1 MSLSPLSSNHHIQN
15 FEDKYAC
22 HFENS
27 SEDHGLKDDTLKDNN
42 LKDNDLKDNDLKD
55 HNLTL
60 KDEHTLKDS
69 NMMTETEDID
79 LSSPRA
85 RAIIIS
91 EPAII
96 NVINID
102 SQSSPMIDN
111 QSKHF
116 SNNSLD
122 EPIYETIL
130 RDLRKIAIKLRLV
143 LYPKGNQD
151 VLRDWDL
158 WGPLIFCLT
167 LSTLLSAGASDQGIS
182 VFTGVFVIVWS
193 GAAIVTIN
201 AKLLGGKIS
210 FFQSICILG
219 YCVFPLVLV
228 AFIDLFIG
236 KKVYIRLPLS
246 IMAFAWSSWASV
258 NFISTSHLTNRR
270 ALVIY
275 PLFLFYFLIGWI
287 VLIF

>member
-15 FEDKYAC
+15 FEDKYGC

-27 SEDHGLKDDTLKDNN
+27 SDDHGLKDNTLKDNN
-42 LKDNDLKDNDLKD
+42 NLKDNDLKD
-55 HNLTL
+55 HNLKDNTL
-60 KDEHTLKDS
+60 KDHTLKDS
-69 NMMTETEDID
+69 NMMTEIEDID

-116 SNNSLD
+116 SNDSLD

-151 VLRDWDL
+151 VLRDCKYNQNNQ
-158 WGPLIFCLT
+158 IFIL
-167 LSTLLSAGASDQGIS
+167 LFSRKNDYVIRLLSASASDQGIS
-182 VFTGVFVIVWS
+182 VFTGVFVIVWF

-201 AKLLGGKIS
+201 TKLFGGK
-210 FFQSICILG
+210 
-219 YCVFPLVLV
+219 
-228 AFIDLFIG
+228 
-236 KKVYIRLPLS
+236 
-246 IMAFAWSSWASV
+246 M
-258 NFISTSHLTNRR
+258 
-270 ALVIY
+270 
-275 PLFLFYFLIGWI
+275 
-287 VLIF
+287 